1 MTTIRLQRSALGE
14 YVATNEAGG
23 QVRIGGEVEFSAVEL
38 LLAALA
44 ACTAIDVDHVTS
56 RRAQPEQFAVEVSAR
71 KERTEQGNR
80 LLDVVVGF
88 EVRFPQGPE
97 GDAARTVLP
106 RIAAES
112 HDRLCTVGRSLE
124 LPTPVRVELR

>member
-23 QVRIGGEVEFSAVEL
+23 QVRIGGEAEFSAVEL

-44 ACTAIDVDHVTS
+44 ACTAIDVDYVTS

-124 LPTPVRVELR
+124 LPTPVRVKLR